1 MDLRGLRV
9 TKNACFS
16 LLTHTKQPL
25 LVTLH
30 DTTAGIQN
38 LEVGCD
44 ADAERTDSCEGWNR
58 YVDT

>member
-44 ADAERTDSCEGWNR
+44 ADAERTDSCEG
-58 YVDT
+58 